1 MSLRLIRPPA
11 PDSTSTEHSEL
22 YPVLSF
28 TSYLLRLLISCA
40 GTVDVIPIATL
51 SADNETAIAS
61 QGTRQRAAHL
71 TRSDRD
77 QGNAPTIYVC
87 Y

>member
-11 PDSTSTEHSEL
+11 PDSTSTQHSEL

-40 GTVDVIPIATL
+40 GTADVTSIATR

-61 QGTRQRAAHL
+61 QGTKTAR
-71 TRSDRD
+71 RSF
-77 QGNAPTIYVC
+77 NAF
-87 Y
+87 